1 MMKALGY
8 LSLIAVMA
16 IMVMVIAGRPAA
28 ASPAKGYQ
36 ITYLADRGHY
46 CVRPTTPEE
55 SDRLGITMYQTECHT
70 AVAWAGMGL
79 KITRN

>member
-1 MMKALGY
+1 MRILGY
-8 LSLIAVMA
+8 LSLMAVLA
-16 IMVMVIAGRPAA
+16 IMVMVMAGGPAV

-46 CVRPTTPEE
+46 CLKPLTADEA
-55 SDRLGITMYQTECHT
+55 DRLGITMYKTECHT